1 MYVSLQSKSYS
12 KLLPPPPFLIM
23 CVTYMYQKRE
33 EQDLILIT
41 VVPPFFIFDPVIL
54 TFDLMTLK
62 INRVPDSPKD

>member
-12 KLLPPPPFLIM
+12 KLLPPPPFHVCNLHVSEKGRARSNSNY
-23 CVTYMYQKRE
+23 CG
-33 EQDLILIT
+33 
-41 VVPPFFIFDPVIL
+41 PPFFIFDPVIL